1 MKIMIACSTAFYDN
15 IEEISKQ
22 LIKNGHEIIYPN
34 GYNEEIEE
42 KSYEEMTHQEYVN
55 FFQNLFKLS
64 NKKVKEA
71 DALLVLNYSKIKK
84 ESIQKNYIGASTFLE
99 MYEALMNN
107 KKIYMLNDFPNN
119 MLTDEIKGFD
129 PVILN
134 GDLSKIE

>member
-1 MKIMIACSTAFYDN
+1 MKIMIACSTEFYDN

-42 KSYEEMTHQEYVN
+42 KSYEEMTHQEYVD
-55 FFQNLFKLS
+55 FFQNMFKLS

-71 DALLVLNYSKIKK
+71 DSLLVLNYSKIKK
-84 ESIQKNYIGASTFLE
+84 ENIQENYIGASTFLE

-107 KKIYMLNDFPNN
+107 KKIYMLNEFQNN

-134 GDLSKIE
+134 GDLSKI

>member
-15 IEEISKQ
+15 IEEISKR

-34 GYNEEIEE
+34 GYNEETEE
-42 KSYEEMTHQEYVN
+42 KSYEEMTHQEYVD
-55 FFQNLFKLS
+55 FFQNMFKLS

-71 DALLVLNYSKIKK
+71 DALLVLNYSKIKN
-84 ESIQKNYIGASTFLE
+84 ENIQENYTGATTFLE

-129 PVILN
+129 PIILN

>member
-71 DALLVLNYSKIKK
+71 DAILVLNYSKIKN
-84 ESIQKNYIGASTFLE
+84 ENIQENYIGASTFLE

-107 KKIYMLNDFPNN
+107 KKIYMLNEFPNN

>member
-22 LIKNGHEIIYPN
+22 LIKNGHEIIYTN

-42 KSYEEMTHQEYVN
+42 KSYEEMTHQEYVD
-55 FFQNLFKLS
+55 FFQNMFKLS

-71 DALLVLNYSKIKK
+71 DSLLVLNYSKIKK
-84 ESIQKNYIGASTFLE
+84 ENIQENYIGASTFLE

-107 KKIYMLNDFPNN
+107 KKIYMLNEFPNN

-134 GDLSKIE
+134 GDLSKI

>member
-42 KSYEEMTHQEYVN
+42 KSYEEMPHQEYVD
-55 FFQNLFKLS
+55 FFQNMFKLS

-71 DALLVLNYSKIKK
+71 DSLLVLNYSKIKK
-84 ESIQKNYIGASTFLE
+84 ENIQENYIGASTFLE

-134 GDLSKIE
+134 GDLSKI

>member
-22 LIKNGHEIIYPN
+22 LIKNGHKIIYPN

-71 DALLVLNYSKIKK
+71 DALLVLNYSKIKN
-84 ESIQKNYIGASTFLE
+84 ENIQENYIGASTFLE

>member
-55 FFQNLFKLS
+55 FFQNLYKLS

-71 DALLVLNYSKIKK
+71 DALLVLNYSKIKN
-84 ESIQKNYIGASTFLE
+84 ENIQENYIGASTFLE

>member
-15 IEEISKQ
+15 IEEISKR
-22 LIKNGHEIIYPN
+22 LIKSGHEIIYPN

-42 KSYEEMTHQEYVN
+42 KSYEEMTHQEYVD
-55 FFQNLFKLS
+55 FFQNMFKLS

-71 DALLVLNYSKIKK
+71 DALLVLNYSKIKN
-84 ESIQKNYIGASTFLE
+84 ENIQENYIGASTFLE

-129 PVILN
+129 PIILN

>member
-42 KSYEEMTHQEYVN
+42 KSYEEMTHQEYVD
-55 FFQNLFKLS
+55 FFQNMFKLS

-71 DALLVLNYSKIKK
+71 DSLLVLNYSKIKK
-84 ESIQKNYIGASTFLE
+84 ENIQENYIGASTFLE

-107 KKIYMLNDFPNN
+107 KKIYKLKEIPNN

-134 GDLSKIE
+134 GDLSKI

>member
-42 KSYEEMTHQEYVN
+42 KDYEEMTHQEYVD
-55 FFQNLFKLS
+55 FFQKMFKLS
-64 NKKVKEA
+64 NKKVKET
-71 DALLVLNYSKIKK
+71 DALLVLNYSKIKN
-84 ESIQKNYIGASTFLE
+84 ENIQENYIGASTFLE